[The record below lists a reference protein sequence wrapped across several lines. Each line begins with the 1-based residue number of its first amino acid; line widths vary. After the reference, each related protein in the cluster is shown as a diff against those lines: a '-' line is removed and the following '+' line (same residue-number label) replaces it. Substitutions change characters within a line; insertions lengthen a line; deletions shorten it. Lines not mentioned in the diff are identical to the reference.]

1 MRKSLILVLALLV
14 LASCGFGFAHT
25 AVSAQQD
32 KVVITEQVVSG
43 DPAAAEGIRVKLRT
57 ACDGH
62 LHWETHY
69 AVGAPDGT
77 YSDFAFTRARVYEYV
92 PYYDGVQLSTLG
104 GSVRYSGSFNLSVEE
119 NDTNAPFGVKLYR
132 AVAENTNSGSTH
144 TEVLRV
150 RDYYDCFPFR
160 VYGSLADGV
169 SLDQEEQITAA
180 ITEFFRIPV
189 PEDYRVNVSV
199 TKDDVGDISEMGMD
213 DFGYGLSIWT
223 QNVLLDGVC
232 YFTMELDGGYAT
244 PLSTSLIPGGA
255 GIYCL
260 TYGGETVG
268 LETVFPLDPAAM
280 VYDLHLSEDK
290 SKLLL
295 TTREDDTDYLTVIDL
310 ETMTELQK
318 LPLQE
323 HAENSDWWSANYNDD
338 FLVVT
343 FSDEAGLHFVV
354 LSVSETGDYA
364 VALRGTAA
372 EEDPAWSADAAM
384 DWNGEKLAVAA
395 RWIEFDEPYM
405 SSSKERGFSLSVYD
419 AGGLRYTGQYGTSL
433 MDSVQREFLTD
444 GSDCTLENI
453 DAITITLP

>member
-1 MRKSLILVLALLV
+1 MRKSLILVLTLLM

-43 DPAAAEGIRVKLRT
+43 DPAAAEGVRVKLRIH
-57 ACDGH
+57 CNWH
-62 LHWETHY
+62 MLWETHY
-69 AVGAPDGT
+69 AIGAPDGT
-77 YSDFAFTRARVYEYV
+77 YSDFAFTRARVYENV

-104 GSVRYSGSFNLSVEE
+104 GSVHYSGAFSLSAEE
-119 NDTNAPFGVKLYR
+119 NDVNAPFGMKLYR

-150 RDYYDCFPFR
+150 RDYYDCFPIQVF
-160 VYGSLADGV
+160 GSLADDV
-169 SLDQEEQITAA
+169 FLNQEKQITAA

-189 PEDYRVNVSV
+189 PEDYRLNVTV
-199 TKDDVGDISEMGMD
+199 TKDDAGNISEMEMD

-223 QNVLLDGVC
+223 QNVLLDGAC

-244 PLSTSLIPGGA
+244 PPSTSLIPGGA

-260 TYGGETVG
+260 TYGGEAVG

-280 VYDLHLSEDK
+280 VYDLHLSEDER
-290 SKLLL
+290 KLLL
-295 TTREDDTDYLTVIDL
+295 TTCEEDTDYLTVIDL

-318 LPLQE
+318 LPLLE
-323 HAENSDWWSANYNDD
+323 HAENSDWWGANYNDD

-384 DWNGEKLAVAA
+384 DWNGETLAVAA

-405 SSSKERGFSLSVYD
+405 SSSKERGFSLSIYD
-419 AGGLRYTGQYGTSL
+419 ADGQRYTGQYGNSL
-433 MDSVQREFLTD
+433 MDGSPQWAIGDKNCYFTDADSLTV
-444 GSDCTLENI
+444 
-453 DAITITLP
+453 TLP